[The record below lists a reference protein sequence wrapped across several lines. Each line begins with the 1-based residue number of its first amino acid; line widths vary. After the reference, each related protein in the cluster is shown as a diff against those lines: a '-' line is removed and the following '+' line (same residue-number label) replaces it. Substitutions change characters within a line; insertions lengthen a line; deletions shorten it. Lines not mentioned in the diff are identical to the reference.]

1 MFNEVVSS
9 GSFRAAA
16 KELKLSPSVVSHHVM
31 QLEQHLGTALLY
43 RSTRKIS
50 LTNDGATLYQ
60 SSQDMVAAAKTG
72 FEALQSRYD
81 EPAGH
86 LRVTLSSSMFE
97 RPPYVNYLA
106 EFAKTHPKIK
116 LQINFTDQR
125 VGLTGSK
132 FDVAIRSG
140 GLEDS
145 QYKAKKINEMGHAII
160 ASPDYMKGRP
170 SIKNI
175 EDLES
180 LDWLE
185 PAQSTINGHLSFARG
200 NHCKINPNIVMELD
214 NLFAMIEM
222 VKNGV
227 GVGILPDLMVED
239 DLKNGELINL
249 LPPSWKTIPIPN
261 FAVWPQNVPEGSITY
276 LFVNFLV
283 GKLKAH
289 H

>member
-1 MFNEVVSS
+1 MFNEVVTH
-9 GSFRAAA
+9 GSFRAAS

-31 QLEQHLGTALLY
+31 RLEQHLGTALLY

-50 LTNDGATLYQ
+50 LTNDGAILYR
-60 SSQDMVAAAKTG
+60 SSQNMVEAARTG
-72 FEALQSRYD
+72 FNALQSKND
-81 EPAGH
+81 QPAGQ
-86 LRVTLSSSMFE
+86 LRVTLGSSMFE

-106 EFAKTHPKIK
+106 EFAKTYPKIK

-125 VGLTGSK
+125 VGLPGSK

-145 QYKAKKINEMGHAII
+145 QYKAKKISEMGHAII

-170 SIKNI
+170 SIKKI

-180 LDWLE
+180 LDWIE
-185 PAQSTINGHLSFARG
+185 PAQSSINNHLSFAQG
-200 NHCKINPNIVMELD
+200 NHCRINPNIVMELD

-261 FAVWPQNVPEGSITY
+261 YAVWPQNVPEGGITH
-276 LFVNFLV
+276 LFVNFLA

-289 H
+289 Y